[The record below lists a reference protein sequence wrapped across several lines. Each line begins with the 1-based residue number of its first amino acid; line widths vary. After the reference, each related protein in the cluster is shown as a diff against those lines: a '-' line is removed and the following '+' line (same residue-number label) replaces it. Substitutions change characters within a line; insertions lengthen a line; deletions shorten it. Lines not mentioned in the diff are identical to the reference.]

1 MKKLG
6 FLQKQLLVYS
16 LLLMVAVAILIF
28 WAHSYIIDISQEKAR
43 ITQEQLTD
51 AALEHVDSYLDHLML
66 IATQVAHDSEIVSIM
81 EQLYHE
87 GNDPAENYFET
98 DAQAQR
104 RIAELLSRHNQIKD
118 PVHRIDVHNS
128 YGDYICTDPT
138 PELLQSGA
146 AFVHQDYFLSFLSL
160 AFVRDAR
167 DFIMM
172 GPDPEATIPETI
184 GEDHIYMMMPIKN
197 HAETEIYGYVEVYQ
211 PLEPLFSQLNM
222 DKRTGIDVY
231 LFYEMDGHPGG
242 QIYPTDQTF
251 PDTETGSY
259 HKTQL
264 QSYYDWFVILLQ
276 DQEEFLASYHSMLL
290 YLLLG
295 GAALFALLFICVY
308 LLVRYTN
315 RPILQ
320 LSRRV
325 KETTLTG
332 LPEQSGQEIASD
344 EVKELERSFDH
355 MLQRLKT
362 SVELEQQAYLKA
374 LQAQMN
380 PHFLYNCLCVI
391 SSLSS
396 AECENSAIPNFCSH
410 LASMLRYETTYRN
423 ETVTLAEEL
432 DNVRDYLALMKVR
445 YEHHF
450 SYEIEIDESLLSLPL
465 PRLVLQPLVENCF
478 SHGFK
483 SVEPPWRLSIRV
495 FREENR
501 WVIRVADNG
510 CGFPEE
516 KRQELLRQVESTLS
530 DLGGADLQI
539 GGLGLVNTI
548 IRLRIMSA
556 DAISFS
562 ITPNDPT
569 GTILTLRGVC
579 HD

>member
-16 LLLMVAVAILIF
+16 LLLMVAVVILIF
-28 WAHSYIIDISQEKAR
+28 WAHSYVIEISEEKA
-43 ITQEQLTD
+43 ILTQEQLTTSS
-51 AALEHVDSYLDHLML
+51 LEQVNNYLDHLML
-66 IATQVAHDSEIVSIM
+66 IATQVAHDTEIVTVM
-81 EQLYHE
+81 EQLYTE
-87 GNDPAENYFET
+87 DNDPDTNLFAENTEIQT
-98 DAQAQR
+98 R
-104 RIAELLSRHNQIKD
+104 MAEILARHNQLKD
-118 PVHRIDVHNS
+118 PVYRIDVHNTL
-128 YGDYICTDPT
+128 GDYVCTNPT
-138 PELLQSGA
+138 PELLESGTT
-146 AFVHQDYFLSFLSL
+146 FTQRPWFHRFLDA

-167 DFIMM
+167 SFIMM
-172 GPDPEATIPETI
+172 GPERRALPDTAPENC
-184 GEDHIYMMMPIKN
+184 IYMMMPIKN
-197 HAETEIYGYVEVYQ
+197 HDEDETYGYVEVYHT
-211 PLEPLFSQLNM
+211 LDPLFAQLEQHQQS
-222 DKRTGIDVY
+222 GIDTY
-231 LFYEMDGHPGG
+231 LFFEMNLERGG
-242 QIYPTDQTF
+242 QIYPLNRPF
-251 PDTETGSY
+251 PDLSAGKYFETER
-259 HKTQL
+259 
-264 QSYYDWFVILLQ
+264 QSDYSWFVVLLQ
-276 DQEEFLASYHSMLL
+276 DQEEFLASYHSMLF

-332 LPEQSGQEIASD
+332 LPEQSGREPASD

-450 SYEIEIDESLLSLPL
+450 SYEIEVDESLLSLPL

-483 SVEPPWRLSIRV
+483 SAEPPWRLSIQV
-495 FREENR
+495 FREENQ
-501 WVIRVADNG
+501 WIIRVADNG